1 VEEPVVAELTADGV
15 AVTADVAAGEVE
27 IGV

>member
-1 VEEPVVAELTADGV
+1 VEEPVVAELTVDGV
-15 AVTADVAAGEVE
+15 AVTVAAAAGEVE

>member
-1 VEEPVVAELTADGV
+1 VEEPVVAELTVDGV
-15 AVTADVAAGEVE
+15 AVTVDAAAGEVE